1 LVYSYRIDLHLGTA
15 VMAHISRMR
24 TPFWVCI
31 VSVGASL
38 VAGCGQQR
46 PEGAAAPPAQR
57 SEESFKEFG
66 PYQLHYNAVRSDT
79 LTPEVARAY
88 GIERSKN
95 RVLLNV
101 TVLRKEGASE
111 GKPVEAAV
119 SVDAYNLNGQRKDLP
134 IRRVNEGSAIY
145 YIGETGISGA
155 EILAFNIKA
164 TPVDDSTVLEAK
176 LRREFFSD

>member
-1 LVYSYRIDLHLGTA
+1 MSNVLCGSSKLRVVAIAA
-15 VMAHISRMR
+15 V
-24 TPFWVCI
+24 
-31 VSVGASL
+31 VSVLA
-38 VAGCGQQR
+38 ACGQQR

-66 PYQLHYNAVRSDT
+66 PYQIHYNAVRTDT
-79 LTPEVARAY
+79 LTSEVARAY

-95 RVLLNV
+95 RVMLNV
-101 TVLRKEGASE
+101 TVLRKEGNAE

-119 SVDAYNLNGQRKDLP
+119 SVEAYNLNGQQKQIS

-145 YIGETGISGA
+145 YIGETGINGA

-164 TPVDDSTVLEAK
+164 TPVADTAVLEAK
-176 LRREFFSD
+176 LKREFFSD